1 MRKLRYGMIG
11 GGPGSLIGE
20 VHRKAA
26 AYHSLAE
33 PVASVFSRD
42 YEKNLSLAK
51 KWQINEDRVYKNYK
65 EMAENESKRED
76 KPDFIIIATPNV
88 FHYDIAKLFL
98 EKGFHII
105 CDKPV
110 TISVKE
116 AEDLR
121 DIAMKKDLLFAV
133 TYAYTGYSMVQQIR
147 KMVLN
152 GDIGEVRYIS
162 GRYIQDWMAD
172 TENILDNEHANW
184 RLNPNI
190 SGPTNS
196 TGDIGTHLENLV
208 SFTTDLKIKK
218 ISARLD
224 KFGKDIDLDNNVTM
238 MIEFNNGAKGHY
250 WISQIAIG
258 NDNDLGIEIIGTQG
272 AIKWQQNKANYIEYS
287 RLNGP
292 SQMISRNSSLIY
304 PEISE
309 DFLTEGGHPEG
320 YIEAFARTYKNF
332 INSILRKDFNVNT
345 PTGYYPEIDTGIQGV
360 KFIEKAVESSQNNN
374 KWIDFK

>member
-26 AYHSLAE
+26 NYHNLAE

-42 YEKNLSLAK
+42 YEKNLKLAK
-51 KWQINEDRVYKNYK
+51 KWEIDESRVYKDYK
-65 EMAENESKRED
+65 EMAQKESDRED

-110 TISVKE
+110 TISLEE
-116 AEDLR
+116 AEELR

-152 GDIGEVRYIS
+152 GELGQIRYVS

-172 TENILDNEHANW
+172 TENIMDNEHANW
-184 RLNPNI
+184 RLNPEI
-190 SGPTNS
+190 SGPSNS

-224 KFGKDIDLDNNVTM
+224 KFGENIKLDNNVTM
-238 MIEFNNGAKGHY
+238 MIEFDNGAKGHY

-258 NDNDLGIEIIGTQG
+258 NDNDLGIEIIGTKG
-272 AIKWQQNKANYIEYS
+272 SIKWHQNKANYLEYS
-287 RLNGP
+287 KLNGP
-292 SQMISRNSSLIY
+292 SQMVSRNSSLIY
-304 PEISE
+304 PEIKK

-332 INSILRKDFNVNT
+332 INAIMRKDFDIDV
-345 PTGYYPEIDTGIQGV
+345 PAGYYPEIDTGIKGV
-360 KFIEKAVESSQNNN
+360 KFIEKAVESSKNNN
-374 KWIDFK
+374 KWIEFE

>member
-1 MRKLRYGMIG
+1 MGVFLMIKYSKGMKHMRKLRYGMIG

-26 AYHSLAE
+26 AYHNLAE

-42 YEKNLSLAK
+42 YGKNLSLAK
-51 KWQINEDRVYKNYK
+51 KWEIDEDRVYKNYK

-88 FHYDIAKLFL
+88 FHYDMAKLFL

-133 TYAYTGYSMVQQIR
+133 TYAYTGYSMVHQIR
-147 KMVLN
+147 KMILN

-184 RLNPNI
+184 RLNPDI

-218 ISARLD
+218 ISA
-224 KFGKDIDLDNNVTM
+224 
-238 MIEFNNGAKGHY
+238 
-250 WISQIAIG
+250 
-258 NDNDLGIEIIGTQG
+258 
-272 AIKWQQNKANYIEYS
+272 
-287 RLNGP
+287 
-292 SQMISRNSSLIY
+292 
-304 PEISE
+304 
-309 DFLTEGGHPEG
+309 
-320 YIEAFARTYKNF
+320 
-332 INSILRKDFNVNT
+332 
-345 PTGYYPEIDTGIQGV
+345 
-360 KFIEKAVESSQNNN
+360 
-374 KWIDFK
+374 